1 MWCTAPAVL
10 RLSCPSE
17 RDRWNGGCALT
28 SGRVR
33 IPHPAGPQ
41 GPGPV
46 DVRKRGA
53 GVAAAEDAGRGS
65 DIAGKLGVE
74 PGMVVQEIGWDTDVD
89 EDVRDAVEERCGDE
103 LLDDDADEVIDLV
116 LLWWREGD
124 GDLVDALINAI
135 GPLADNGVI
144 WVLTPKTGRS
154 GHVEPSEI
162 AEAAPTAGLSQ
173 TSNVSVGDGW
183 AGSRL
188 VAPRAAKSRA
198 RGREGT
204 QLPGS
209 RRAPRRGGVR

>member
-1 MWCTAPAVL
+1 
-10 RLSCPSE
+10 
-17 RDRWNGGCALT
+17 
-28 SGRVR
+28 
-33 IPHPAGPQ
+33 
-41 GPGPV
+41 
-46 DVRKRGA
+46 
-53 GVAAAEDAGRGS
+53 VAAAEDAGRGS

-74 PGMVVQEIGWDTDVD
+74 PGMIVQEIGWDTDVD

-103 LLDDDADEVIDLV
+103 LLDEDADEVIDLV

-173 TSNVSVGDGW
+173 TSNVSVGDTW
-183 AGSRL
+183 AGARL
-188 VAPRAAKSRA
+188 VAPRAAKSR
-198 RGREGT
+198 R
-204 QLPGS
+204 
-209 RRAPRRGGVR
+209 